1 MFVNNSN
8 YVYSSGFVK
17 SIDINMTIC
26 SAISLFDE
34 SEFRQFVINNNII
47 KDGCLTETTIS
58 VILDKWPEFFDGM
71 KLETNEDIENVYWR
85 YKDVRY
91 QCK

>member
-1 MFVNNSN
+1 MFVNKSN

-34 SEFRQFVINNNII
+34 SEFRQFIINN
-47 KDGCLTETTIS
+47 KGLEDCYLTETTIS
-58 VILDKWPEFFDGM
+58 AILDKWPAFFDGM
-71 KLETNEDIENVYWR
+71 KIETNEDTENVYWR
-85 YKDVRY
+85 YKDVCY
-91 QCK
+91 